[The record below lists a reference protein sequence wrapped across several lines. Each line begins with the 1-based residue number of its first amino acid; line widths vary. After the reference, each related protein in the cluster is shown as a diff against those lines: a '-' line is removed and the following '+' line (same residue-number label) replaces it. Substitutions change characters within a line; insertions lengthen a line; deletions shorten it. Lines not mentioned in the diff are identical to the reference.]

1 MEKFNE
7 LIQSTKPVL
16 VDFYAEWC
24 GPCKI
29 MKPRILDVAERM
41 GDNVKVVQIDVDKE
55 KELATRFRISS
66 VPTLIIFKNGKQQWR
81 QSGIISALALMKLL
95 QEYQKN
101 NEKNPIKPHRIVR
114 TSIHIVCTISK
125 RRKKRRIIRYPN
137 EQTNVLGQSL
147 RLHHWRYRMEIFGR
161 QAMCYRLLCHLVWSM
176 PHGCPYLEG
185 LGQRIW

>member
-7 LIQSTKPVL
+7 LIQSTELVL

-29 MKPRILDVAERM
+29 MKPRILDVMERM
-41 GDNVKVVQIDVDKE
+41 GDDIQVIQIDVDKE

-95 QEYQKN
+95 QEYQ
-101 NEKNPIKPHRIVR
+101 
-114 TSIHIVCTISK
+114 
-125 RRKKRRIIRYPN
+125 
-137 EQTNVLGQSL
+137 
-147 RLHHWRYRMEIFGR
+147 
-161 QAMCYRLLCHLVWSM
+161 
-176 PHGCPYLEG
+176 
-185 LGQRIW
+185 

>member
-1 MEKFNE
+1 MTKFNE

-95 QEYQKN
+95 QEYQ
-101 NEKNPIKPHRIVR
+101 
-114 TSIHIVCTISK
+114 
-125 RRKKRRIIRYPN
+125 
-137 EQTNVLGQSL
+137 
-147 RLHHWRYRMEIFGR
+147 
-161 QAMCYRLLCHLVWSM
+161 
-176 PHGCPYLEG
+176 
-185 LGQRIW
+185 

>member
-1 MEKFNE
+1 MEIFNE
-7 LIQSTKPVL
+7 LIQSTELVL

-95 QEYQKN
+95 QEYQ
-101 NEKNPIKPHRIVR
+101 
-114 TSIHIVCTISK
+114 
-125 RRKKRRIIRYPN
+125 
-137 EQTNVLGQSL
+137 
-147 RLHHWRYRMEIFGR
+147 
-161 QAMCYRLLCHLVWSM
+161 
-176 PHGCPYLEG
+176 
-185 LGQRIW
+185 

>member
-41 GDNVKVVQIDVDKE
+41 GDNVKVIQINVDKE
-55 KELATRFRISS
+55 KELATRFRIAS

-81 QSGIISALALMKLL
+81 QSGLISAHALMKLL
-95 QEYQKN
+95 QEYQ
-101 NEKNPIKPHRIVR
+101 
-114 TSIHIVCTISK
+114 
-125 RRKKRRIIRYPN
+125 
-137 EQTNVLGQSL
+137 
-147 RLHHWRYRMEIFGR
+147 
-161 QAMCYRLLCHLVWSM
+161 
-176 PHGCPYLEG
+176 
-185 LGQRIW
+185 

>member
-41 GDNVKVVQIDVDKE
+41 GDNVKVVQIDVEKE

-95 QEYQKN
+95 QEYQ
-101 NEKNPIKPHRIVR
+101 
-114 TSIHIVCTISK
+114 
-125 RRKKRRIIRYPN
+125 
-137 EQTNVLGQSL
+137 
-147 RLHHWRYRMEIFGR
+147 
-161 QAMCYRLLCHLVWSM
+161 
-176 PHGCPYLEG
+176 
-185 LGQRIW
+185 